1 MSEIKFPDIKS
12 DESFIF
18 TYDWDIEFVCGDK
31 SDIKVHP
38 LKIKGINKNNT
49 YYENIL
55 PVLIVKCDV
64 SNKDMCKLRDN
75 AKDIVANIAVIYKKL
90 KRDSKTDSLVVADTG
105 IISSGTYVAVFSGD
119 SFKSHLRR
127 EEIENY
133 NGRDAEGFQT
143 NPLESERSEITMYLN
158 DVIGINTSKMIYN
171 ECFDGEAGITAGS
184 LIQYIATN
192 TPCDKILIDKPDNE
206 NTYQQD
212 IIIPPTNF
220 IGALQYIQTMIGCYQ
235 YGLLVFYD
243 DGVLYILNKFAN
255 DHEVEKGET
264 NVVHAYIADPDKNTA
279 SSPIYTVNDSKESMY
294 IGAMNFRPSD
304 TKLVKSE
311 LFGDNVI
318 FSSFRQGL
326 DAIQYTNTKNSSKA
340 TGGKDVSLVLKHNNE
355 SHSESGTKNILDYD
369 ELNNPFNVA
378 SEFNAAE
385 ATAEMSEL
393 VIPYANIIDF
403 KPNKYMHLHFK
414 DNRKDY
420 DYGGKWFI
428 IDVRQIYM
436 PTKMSPDS
444 SEVAAN
450 AKGKHLESFNCGVSL
465 LLSRCKPD
473 SK

>member
-1 MSEIKFPDIKS
+1 MSETKFPDIKS

-31 SDIKVHP
+31 SDIKIHP

-90 KRDSKTDSLVVADTG
+90 KRDSKTNSLVIADTG

-184 LIQYIATN
+184 LIQYVATN
-192 TPCDKILIDKPDNE
+192 TPCGKILIDKPDNE

-279 SSPIYTVNDSKESMY
+279 SSPIYTINDSKESMY

-326 DAIQYTNTKNSSKA
+326 D
-340 TGGKDVSLVLKHNNE
+340 
-355 SHSESGTKNILDYD
+355 YD

-393 VIPYANIIDF
+393 VIPYANIVDF

-428 IDVRQIYM
+428 IDVRQVYM

-465 LLSRCKPD
+465 LLSRFKPD